1 MPGMNTL
8 TRKMDRIIKAW
19 FESERIYIGTDS
31 GKTFSRPLQAFPL
44 LLDATPEQRALYEIG
59 LEGDDIR
66 WEELDED
73 IHISSFYETAEPDPG
88 NEIAAIFKRFPQ
100 LNVSETARYIGIN
113 KSLLARY
120 IYGIKRPSQ
129 QRREQIIS
137 AIRTLGREMAEI

>member
-1 MPGMNTL
+1 
-8 TRKMDRIIKAW
+8 MDRIIKVW
-19 FESERIYIGTDS
+19 FDPERIYIATES

-44 LLDATPEQRALYEIG
+44 LMEATPDQRALYEIG
-59 LEGDDIR
+59 LDGDDIR

-73 IHISSFYETAEPDPG
+73 IHISSFFETTEPDPD

-120 IYGIKRPSQ
+120 IYGVKHPSQ
-129 QRREQIIS
+129 QRRDQIIS
-137 AIRTLGREMAEI
+137 AIRALGKEMTEV